1 MIKMLTIDEVADI
14 LKISKP
20 TVYNIIHSDGFP
32 KFKVGRSWRV
42 DEQLLLKWIQEKSV
56 A

>member
-14 LKISKP
+14 LRISKS
-20 TVYNIIHSDGFP
+20 TAYNLMHSIGFAR
-32 KFKVGRSWRV
+32 FKIARSWHV
-42 DEQLLLKWIQEKSV
+42 DEQLLLKWFREKSV